1 MRRPTSVSC
10 LCLGFWA
17 RFCLS
22 GEFALL
28 QRCGFLFLARLF
40 AAHLGHPLPGIHS
53 PATFAGTAVARRGV
67 FVVVEVIVPDQF
79 LTGRNVADGEEP
91 DAPLDLVDFAV
102 GIAGVI

>member
-53 PATFAGTAVARRGV
+53 PATFAGTAMAWGRIFVIV
-67 FVVVEVIVPDQF
+67 EVVVPHQL
-79 LTGRNVADGEEP
+79 LTGCDVAGWESP
-91 DAPLDLVDFAV
+91 DEHLVLSA
-102 GIAGVI
+102 